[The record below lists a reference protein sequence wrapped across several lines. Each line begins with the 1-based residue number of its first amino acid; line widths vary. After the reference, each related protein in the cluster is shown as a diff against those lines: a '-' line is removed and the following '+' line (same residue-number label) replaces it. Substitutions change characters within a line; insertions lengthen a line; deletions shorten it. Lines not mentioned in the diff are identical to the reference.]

1 MNSNMKVYTV
11 DELKAMLLP
20 VFKGYDIRRA
30 VLFGSYSK
38 GLATPKSDVDILV
51 DSGLRGLKFVGFM
64 DDIRKKLNGKDVD
77 VFDINHVN
85 QGSAVEAEINNTGIE
100 IYAK

>member
-11 DELKAMLLP
+11 DELKTMLLP

-51 DSGLRGLKFVGFM
+51 NSGLRGLKFVGFM
-64 DDIRKKLNGKDVD
+64 DDIREEC
-77 VFDINHVN
+77 
-85 QGSAVEAEINNTGIE
+85 QAP
-100 IYAK
+100 